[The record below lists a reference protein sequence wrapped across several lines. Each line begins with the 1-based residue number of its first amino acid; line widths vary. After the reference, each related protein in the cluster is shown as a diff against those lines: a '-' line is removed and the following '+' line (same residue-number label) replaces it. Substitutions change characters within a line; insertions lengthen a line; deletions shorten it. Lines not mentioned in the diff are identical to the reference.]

1 MHTCTCTCTHTY
13 AHMHMHICTHA
24 HMHTRTCTH
33 AHAPPEPLGLQKLNL
48 AACFVIYVIYIFVSL
63 ILLLNLL
70 IALLGS
76 TFAKTQD
83 EARLQGRMAFAR
95 IVLRL
100 ELVAEICG
108 IDTHAGEMD
117 DAGGHVH
124 SFRDVARDVNGEL
137 PPDHVDENVFGP
149 APEMVLRSADAHPG
163 TLYPAPR
170 TLYPAPEMV
179 LRPADAHPGTL
190 YPAPRTLYPAPEMV
204 LRSADAHASVSS
216 GHMHIYVHAHVPA
229 CLPACM
235 HMPLHP
241 EMLLPA
247 SMLRQR
253 RSCFRR
259 LALCMLR

>member
-149 APEMVLRSADAHPG
+149 APEMVLRSADAH
-163 TLYPAPR
+163 
-170 TLYPAPEMV
+170 
-179 LRPADAHPGTL
+179 
-190 YPAPRTLYPAPEMV
+190 
-204 LRSADAHASVSS
+204 ASVSS

-259 LALCMLR
+259 LALCRLR